1 MNLTNLKVNFP
12 GAIFIVALLVMATAL
27 LNPAIAQQ
35 TAFDKLKQRFDNG
48 EIFHAEFQHQYIDSY
63 TQDTVS
69 NKGSI
74 WVGEDKYKVRT
85 QNQSVVVDGET
96 SMVFD
101 DTRNRV
107 ILSKYEPAEDD
118 FAPSRILNGADSTYT
133 IESQER
139 QDGKVFINLISEDP
153 FAVFQ
158 AVEITLD
165 AELMPLR
172 IFAKDQADNLIT
184 TSFKEG
190 KFIAPEQGM
199 FNLDYPEGAEI
210 VDMRNQP

>member
-1 MNLTNLKVNFP
+1 MKVNYFP
-12 GAIFIVALLVMATAL
+12 AIFVAILLFAITAFSSPL
-27 LNPAIAQQ
+27 FAQQ
-35 TAFDKLKQRFDNG
+35 TAFDKLKQRFDEG
-48 EIFHAEFQHQYIDSY
+48 EIFHAEFQHRYIDSY

-69 NKGSI
+69 SKGTI

-101 DTRNRV
+101 DSRNRV

-139 QDGKVFINLISEDP
+139 HDGKVFINLVSEDP

-158 AVEITLD
+158 KVEITLTNL
-165 AELMPLR
+165 LMPLR

-210 VDMRNQP
+210 VDMRNKP

>member
-1 MNLTNLKVNFP
+1 MNLMNLKVNYSQ
-12 GAIFIVALLVMATAL
+12 IALTSVLLLSVITAPL
-27 LNPAIAQQ
+27 FAQQ
-35 TAFDKLKQRFDNG
+35 TAFDKLKQRFDAG
-48 EIFHAEFQHQYIDSY
+48 EIFNAEFTHQYIDSY
-63 TQDTVS
+63 TQDTVA
-69 NKGSI
+69 NKGTI

-101 DTRNRV
+101 DSRNRV
-107 ILSKYEPAEDD
+107 IMSKYEPAEDD

-139 QDGKVFINLISEDP
+139 RDNRVYITMVSEDP

-158 AVEITLD
+158 EVEITLSKD
-165 AELMPLR
+165 LTPLR

-184 TSFKEG
+184 TSFREG
-190 KFIAPEQGM
+190 RFMAPEQGM
-199 FNLDYPEGAEI
+199 FHLDYPEGAEI
-210 VDMRNQP
+210 VDMRN

>member
-1 MNLTNLKVNFP
+1 MNLTNLKANLFRAVCI
-12 GAIFIVALLVMATAL
+12 AALLTMGTAL
-27 LNPAIAQQ
+27 SSPLSAQQ

-48 EIFHAEFQHQYIDSY
+48 EIFHAEFQHRYIDSY

-101 DTRNRV
+101 DSRNRV
-107 ILSKYEPAEDD
+107 ILSKYEPTEDD
-118 FAPSRILNGADSTYT
+118 FAPSRILNGADSTYS

-139 QDGKVFINLISEDP
+139 EDGKVFINLVSEDP

-165 AELMPLR
+165 LELMPLR

-184 TSFKEG
+184 TTFKEG